1 MSIREM
7 NTMSRNLADYIRCP
21 AMVHE
26 DALEI
31 ACRTSLWDVLS
42 ELLRPVVVE
51 QVAAQLQNL
60 RGCPLTLQ
68 FRTLQLKQTS

>member
-1 MSIREM
+1 
-7 NTMSRNLADYIRCP
+7 
-21 AMVHE
+21 MVHE

-31 ACRTSLWDVLS
+31 ACRTSPWDVLG